1 MYRADEIENETLS
14 GQILPNTPPTRRW
27 DLHILWTATLLFTLG
42 CSSGGADMLD
52 GGATGSA
59 TAVVVNE
66 VYPHG
71 SDPLTDPDWVELKN
85 TGSAAVDVSGYRV
98 RDSETTFALPTGTV
112 IPPLGYLVLYCDDI
126 PDGGASDRIH
136 VPFKLGS
143 ADQVQFLDPTSVKID
158 GASWDATTA
167 PSGKS
172 FGRLPDGT
180 GLFIALTKTLG
191 ARNI

>member
-1 MYRADEIENETLS
+1 MYRAHETLQETLS
-14 GQILPNTPPTRRW
+14 GQLLPRSAASQTP
-27 DLHILWTATLLFTLG
+27 DLRLLWTVSLLFTLG

-71 SDPLTDPDWVELKN
+71 ADPLTDPDWVELKN
-85 TGSAAVDVSGYRV
+85 TGTAAVDVSGYRV
-98 RDSETTFALPTGTV
+98 RDSKTTFALPSGTV
-112 IPPLGYLVLYCDDI
+112 IPAGGYVVLYCDDV

-136 VPFKLGS
+136 LPFKLGS
-143 ADQVQFLDPTSVKID
+143 ADQFNFLDPTGVKID
-158 GASWDATTA
+158 GVSWDAVTA
-167 PSGKS
+167 PSGKTI
-172 FGRLPDGT
+172 GRLPDGT
-180 GLFIALTKTLG
+180 GLFIPLTPTRS